1 MDVKVA
7 IVTGASRGAGKG
19 IACALGSHG
28 YRVYVTGR
36 TQSAGTSPFP
46 GTIYATAEAVTAAGG
61 EGIAV
66 CVDHA
71 DDTQVQAL
79 FEQVKRDGGR
89 LDVLVNNATYLNDQI
104 AAAKPFWEKPLEMTG
119 ILNVGLRSAYVASW
133 YAAPIMLAQKSGL
146 IAFTSSFGSAC
157 YMHDPAYGAQKVGVD
172 KFAADMAVDL
182 KEHGV
187 STISLWMGPL
197 LTERS
202 QDTLEKYPERY
213 AGFLETAESPEFN
226 GHVIAALQADPEL
239 PALSGQTLVSAEAA
253 RRYGIRDRNGR
264 EPPSYRQMLGEPRIP
279 HPAIVR

>member
-1 MDVKVA
+1 MDRKVA

-36 TQSAGTSPFP
+36 TRATDTSPFP
-46 GTIYATAEAVTAAGG
+46 GSIDVTAAAVTAAGG
-61 EGIAV
+61 EGVAV
-66 CVDHA
+66 YVDHA
-71 DDTQVQAL
+71 IDAEVKAL
-79 FEQVKRDGGR
+79 FEQVKQDSGR
-89 LDVLVNNATYLNDQI
+89 LDLLVNNATYLNDQI
-104 AAAKPFWEKPLEMTG
+104 AAAKPFWEKPLDMVG

-133 YAAPIMLAQKSGL
+133 YAAPIMVEQKSGL

-187 STISLWMGPL
+187 SAISLWMGPL

-202 QDTLEKYPERY
+202 KLALEMYPERY
-213 AGFLETAESPEFN
+213 GGFLETAESPEFN

-239 PALSGQTLVSAEAA
+239 PTLSGQALVSAETA
-253 RRYGIRDRNGR
+253 RRYGIRDRDGR